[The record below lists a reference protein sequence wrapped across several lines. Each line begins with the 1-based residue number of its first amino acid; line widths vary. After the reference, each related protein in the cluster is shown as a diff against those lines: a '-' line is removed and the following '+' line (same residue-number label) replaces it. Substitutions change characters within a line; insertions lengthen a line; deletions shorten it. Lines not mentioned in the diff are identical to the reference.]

1 MAGAAS
7 VAPAA
12 VCAAPPLELR
22 TGDGLRL
29 RIAPDGALLG
39 AGAGAGPEAIP
50 GGFSLADRTARPAK
64 GLDDG
69 FLPLRGRA
77 AGDARGLELDLHGA
91 DGVRLKATLS
101 AAGARIL
108 IDCRVEDASGRD
120 RAVAVRC
127 TVPLR
132 RADWVWYDDAE
143 VFRRAVSGAVCR
155 RTDAVMWG
163 DGQCSPYPWACVG
176 SQGEGIS
183 LGVPLGQGPR
193 VTVLDFSPDEQ
204 ALRITCYLG
213 LTPAYLKSPGAAD
226 FSFELYRHDP
236 AQGFRGSAEKYMAL
250 HPADFDKRGSA
261 TTYLGYGFDET
272 CDPRTRRLRVAGIEA
287 EDISDFGEARPTAWH
302 MHGMYDFRMVSAP
315 EKPQPTDAEARAALR
330 LLAQQG
336 STTGYVPPGETLK
349 KLMEG
354 PDGRILYNGDTQY
367 WPAHTGY
374 NKTDAPG
381 WGLNFLVCENPAV
394 SGSLFDQARVT
405 LEKAVA
411 RPGFAVWRSLVTAD
425 AFAGL
430 RALNCRRE
438 HIEASTLPPT
448 YGAGNRAIG
457 LHDGAWEFQR
467 RMHEFTTRLG
477 FATSGNVGH
486 ALVAFCAP
494 FCDVP
499 MLEGIGE
506 LGRSD
511 RTDRYLRFIGGGK
524 SWRLWRAPRPCGRAE
539 VQATLERALGS
550 GFFPPVGSI
559 ASAQRT
565 LEPVRDLYRRFV
577 PAIEQLNAAG
587 WRPVTH
593 ASAAWTVGGTAQ
605 VRGADAPSPWCERFG
620 EAATSDLHF
629 TFRNPTP
636 QAASGLVCLD
646 LVALG
651 LSAGTEIG
659 VCDLLQGLASW
670 HRIDPVRWEV
680 SSAPQGSA
688 AYWVGTRA
696 MLRAHAARLAD
707 ATLHRAA
714 DAAGAAGQEWAGEAR
729 SVAAALAAA
738 GGDAAALQAAS
749 DRVAPLRARC
759 TGPAASDLNKLL
771 IRAQAELAVATAP

>member
-12 VCAAPPLELR
+12 VCAAPPPELR
-22 TGDGLRL
+22 SGDGLLL
-29 RIAPDGALLG
+29 RVAEDGALLG
-39 AGAGAGPEAIP
+39 ASTGAGPAAIP
-50 GGFSLADRTARPAK
+50 GGFSLADRTARPGR

-69 FLPLRGRA
+69 FVPLRGRA
-77 AGDARGLELDLHGA
+77 SGVAQGAVLDLTGA
-91 DGVRLKATLS
+91 DGVRVRATLS

-108 IDCRVEDASGRD
+108 FDCRVEDASGRD

-132 RADWVWYDDAE
+132 RADWIWHDDAE
-143 VFRRAVSGAVCR
+143 VFHPATPGTVCR
-155 RTDAVMWG
+155 RTEAVMWG
-163 DGQCSPYPWACVG
+163 DGQCSPYPWACVS

-183 LGVPLGQGPR
+183 LGLPLGQGPR
-193 VTVLDFSPDEQ
+193 VTVLDFSPEEQ

-213 LTPAYLKSPGAAD
+213 LTPAYRKSPGAAD

-236 AQGFRGSAEKYMAL
+236 SQGFRGSAERYMAL
-250 HPADFDKRGSA
+250 HAADFDKRGPA

-272 CDPRTRRLRVAGIEA
+272 CDPRTRRLRVAGIEV
-287 EDISDFGEARPTAWH
+287 EDISDFGDARPTAWH

-336 STTGYVPPGETLK
+336 AGTGYVPPDETLK

-354 PDGRILYNGDTQY
+354 PDGHILYNGDTQH

-394 SGSLFDQARVT
+394 SPVLFGQATGT
-405 LEKAVA
+405 LEKSAA
-411 RPGFAVWRSLVTAD
+411 RPGFARWSWLVTAD

-438 HIEASTLPPT
+438 HIEASTIPPT
-448 YGAGNRAIG
+448 YGAGNRSIG

-467 RMHEFTTRLG
+467 MTHELTTRLG
-477 FATSGNVGH
+477 FATSGNMGH
-486 ALVAFCAP
+486 TLVAFCAP

-499 MLEGIGE
+499 MMEGIGE

-524 SWRLWRAPRPCGRAE
+524 SWRLWRAPRPGGRAE
-539 VQATLERALGS
+539 VQATLDRALGS
-550 GFFPPVGSI
+550 GFFPPVGTI
-559 ASAQRT
+559 ASMQRT
-565 LEPVRDLYRRFV
+565 LEPVRDLYRRYV

-587 WRPVTH
+587 WRPITH
-593 ASAAWTVGGTAQ
+593 ASAAWTVDGAAKA
-605 VRGADAPSPWCERFG
+605 RGADMPSPWCERFG
-620 EAATSDLHF
+620 EAAACDLHF
-629 TFRNPTP
+629 TFRNPTS
-636 QAASGLVCLD
+636 QSAAGVVRLEAA
-646 LVALG
+646 ALG
-651 LSAGTEIG
+651 LSDG
-659 VCDLLQGLASW
+659 VVGACDLLQGLSSW
-670 HRIDPVRWEV
+670 RPIDPVRWEV
-680 SSAPQGSA
+680 ALPPQGSA

-696 MLRAHAARLAD
+696 MLREHSVRLAA
-707 ATLHRAA
+707 ATLRRAA
-714 DAAGAAGQEWAGEAR
+714 DAATGAGQDWAGEAR
-729 SVAAALAAA
+729 SVAAALEAS
-738 GGDAAALQAAS
+738 GSDDAAMRATA

-771 IRAQAELAVATAP
+771 ARAQAELAAAQTP

>member
-22 TGDGLRL
+22 TGDGLQL
-29 RIAPDGALLG
+29 RIAPDGAIMG
-39 AGAGAGPEAIP
+39 ASTGAGPEVAA
-50 GGFSLADRTARPAK
+50 GGFSLADRTARPAR

-77 AGDARGLELDLHGA
+77 TGVNGSANLELTGA
-91 DGVRLKATLS
+91 DGVRVKATLS

-108 IDCRVEDASGRD
+108 FDCRVEDPSGRD

-132 RADWVWYDDAE
+132 RADWLWHDDAE
-143 VFRRAVSGAVCR
+143 VFRRATPGAVCR
-155 RTDAVMWG
+155 RTENVIWG
-163 DGQCSPYPWACVG
+163 DGQCSPYPWACVS
-176 SQGEGIS
+176 SQAEGIS

-193 VTVLDFSPDEQ
+193 VVLLDFSPEQQ

-213 LTPAYLKSPGAAD
+213 LTPAYRKSPGAAD

-250 HPADFDKRGSA
+250 HAADFDKRGPA

-272 CDPRTRRLRVAGIEA
+272 YDPRTRRLRVAGIEV

-302 MHGMYDFRMVSAP
+302 MHGTYDFRLVSAP

-336 STTGYVPPGETLK
+336 AKSGYVPPDETLK

-354 PDGRILYNGDTQY
+354 PDGRIQYNGDTQY

-381 WGLNFLVCENPAV
+381 WGLNFLVCENPDV
-394 SGSLFDQARVT
+394 SPVLLGQARET
-405 LEKAVA
+405 LEKSAG
-411 RPGFAVWRSLVTAD
+411 RPGFARWTWLVTAD

-430 RALNCRRE
+430 RTLNCRRE
-438 HIEASTLPPT
+438 HIEASTIPPT

-457 LHDGAWEFQR
+457 LHDGVWEFQR
-467 RMHEFTTRLG
+467 RMHDLTTRLG

-486 ALVAFCAP
+486 ILVAFCAP

-499 MLEGIGE
+499 MMEGIGE
-506 LGRSD
+506 LGRPD

-524 SWRLWRAPRPCGRAE
+524 SWRLWRAPRPVGRAE

-550 GFFPPVGSI
+550 GFFPPVGTI
-559 ASAQRT
+559 ASMQRT
-565 LEPVRDLYRRFV
+565 LEPVRDLFRRYV

-587 WRPVTH
+587 WRPVPH
-593 ASAAWTVGGTAQ
+593 AAAAWTVGGAPKAP
-605 VRGADAPSPWCERFG
+605 GADAPSPWCERFG
-620 EAATSDLHF
+620 EASACDLHV
-629 TFRNPTP
+629 TFRNPTAMP
-636 QAASGLVCLD
+636 ATGSVRLD

-651 LSAGTEIG
+651 LSGGGEVG
-659 VCDLLQGLASW
+659 VCDLLQGLSSW
-670 HRIDPVRWEV
+670 RRIDPARWEV
-680 SSAPQGSA
+680 ALPPQGSA

-696 MLRAHAARLAD
+696 MLRAHAARLAE
-707 ATLHRAA
+707 ATLRRAGDA
-714 DAAGAAGQEWAGEAR
+714 AAGAGQGWAGEAR

-738 GGDAAALQAAS
+738 GGDAAALRAAA

-771 IRAQAELAVATAP
+771 TRAQSELAAATAP